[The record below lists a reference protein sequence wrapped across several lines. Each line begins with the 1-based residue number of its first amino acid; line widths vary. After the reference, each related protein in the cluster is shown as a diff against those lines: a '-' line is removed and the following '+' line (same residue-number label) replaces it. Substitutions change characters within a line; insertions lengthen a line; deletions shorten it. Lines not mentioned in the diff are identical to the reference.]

1 MEGTSMS
8 IVVIRRARVALIACA
23 LVCVAHVAA
32 NAQAQA
38 IGSPHDAGVYGV
50 RLGMDVPT
58 ALQAVWEHGRASEPG
73 KEKPDAKKTE
83 GKDVRVLYK
92 LKDGNL
98 QLVFAEGK
106 WVKEIQIEY
115 AKPLLQDDL
124 KLLDST
130 GTYNNTEGGT
140 NRDDRYS
147 VGFTG
152 DDKKERYWW
161 RDEPTPAGYRVR
173 IGFVSAKLTKGG
185 MAGKEIVRKVVTV
198 VPEDKDKF
206 EKAVAKT

>member
-1 MEGTSMS
+1 MASVMS
-8 IVVIRRARVALIACA
+8 RLARVAPLMTAALLLCHPCA
-23 LVCVAHVAA
+23 AARVA
-32 NAQAQA
+32 QEP
-38 IGSPHDAGVYGV
+38 GTPHETGVYGV

-58 ALQAVWEHGRASEPG
+58 ALQAVWQNARGSEPG
-73 KEKPDAKKTE
+73 KERPDAKKNE

-98 QLVFAEGK
+98 QIVFADSK
-106 WVKEIQIEY
+106 WVREIQMEY

-130 GTYNNTEGGT
+130 GTHNNTEGGS

-147 VGFTG
+147 VGFTS
-152 DDKKERYWW
+152 DDKKERFWW
-161 RDEPTPAGYRVR
+161 RDEQTPAGYRVR
-173 IGFVSAKLTKGG
+173 VGFVSGKLTKGG

-198 VPEDKDKF
+198 VPEDKGKF
-206 EKAVAKT
+206 ETAVAKS